1 MNKQQKARMH
11 TVEKDTSQRL
21 RTSNLN
27 KTISVLTRKTQHNL
41 NEVDEVVFSHP
52 VGQWKESF
60 RWQRISNH
68 AQVQLILA
76 EKRQLALLGRRKYQ

>member
-1 MNKQQKARMH
+1 MNKQQKARMN

-27 KTISVLTRKTQHNL
+27 KTISVLQKTQHNL

-52 VGQWKESF
+52 VGQCKESF
-60 RWQRISNH
+60 RSQRISNH
-68 AQVQLILA
+68 AQAQRGGSDFSIS
-76 EKRQLALLGRRKYQ
+76 